1 MYYSGFQSNAFQ
13 RNAFQIVGAVTPIPT
28 ITVTKGGFKKERIHN
43 RSFKQTVKESL
54 EELLGEPKVAEQV
67 QEIVSEYSNSKNL
80 SLSSI
85 DFKLLSQN
93 VAAAERII
101 MLAQQLHYERLEA
114 QREMEDEEA
123 ILLLI

>member
-1 MYYSGFQSNAFQ
+1 MAFSAFQSNAFQ
-13 RNAFQIVGAVTPIPT
+13 NNAFQIIANFVPPPSVI
-28 ITVTKGGFKKERIHN
+28 VTKGGFKKERIHN

-67 QEIVSEYSNSKNL
+67 QEIVSKYSNSKNL

-123 ILLLI
+123 LLLLI

>member
-13 RNAFQIVGAVTPIPT
+13 SNAFQIVSNVTPPPIA
-28 ITVTKGGFKKERIHN
+28 IVSKGGFKKERIHN

-54 EELLGEPKVAEQV
+54 EELLGEPKVVEQV
-67 QEIVSEYSNSKNL
+67 QEIVAEYSNSKNL

-85 DFKLLSQN
+85 DLKLLSQN

-123 ILLLI
+123 LLLLI

>member
-1 MYYSGFQSNAFQ
+1 MAFSAFQNNAFQ
-13 RNAFQIVGAVTPIPT
+13 HNAFQIIANYAPIPT

-54 EELLGEPKVAEQV
+54 RELLDDPVAVEQV
-67 QEIVSEYSNSKNL
+67 KDIVAPYSNSKTL
-80 SLSSI
+80 TASSI

>member
-13 RNAFQIVGAVTPIPT
+13 SNAFQIVSNVTPPPIS
-28 ITVTKGGFKKERIHN
+28 IVSKGGFKKERTHN
-43 RSFKQTVKESL
+43 KSFKQTVKESL

-123 ILLLI
+123 LLLLI

>member
-13 RNAFQIVGAVTPIPT
+13 RNAFQIVSNVTPPPIT
-28 ITVTKGGFKKERIHN
+28 IVSKGGFKKERTHN

-54 EELLGEPKVAEQV
+54 HALLDEPKVIEQV
-67 QEIVSEYSNSKNL
+67 QEIVGEYSNSKNL
-80 SLSSI
+80 SLNSI
-85 DFKLLSQN
+85 DLKLLTQN

-101 MLAQQLHYERLEA
+101 MLAEKLHYERLEA

>member
-1 MYYSGFQSNAFQ
+1 MAFSAFQNNAFQ
-13 RNAFQIVGAVTPIPT
+13 HNAFQIIANVTPIPT
-28 ITVTKGGFKKERIHN
+28 ITVTRGGFKKERTHN

-54 EELLGEPKVAEQV
+54 RELLDDPVAVEQV
-67 QEIVSEYSNSKNL
+67 KDIVAPYSNSKTL
-80 SLSSI
+80 TASSI

>member
-13 RNAFQIVGAVTPIPT
+13 SNAFQIVSNVTPPPIS
-28 ITVTKGGFKKERIHN
+28 IISKGGLKKERTHN
-43 RSFKQTVKESL
+43 KSFKQTVKESL

-123 ILLLI
+123 LLLLI

>member
-1 MYYSGFQSNAFQ
+1 MYYSGFQSNSFQ
-13 RNAFQIVGAVTPIPT
+13 RNAFQIVGSVTPGPSIL
-28 ITVTKGGFKKERIHN
+28 VTKGGFKKERIHN

-67 QEIVSEYSNSKNL
+67 QEIVAEYSNSKNL

-123 ILLLI
+123 LLLLI

>member
-13 RNAFQIVGAVTPIPT
+13 RNAFQIVSNVTPPPIG
-28 ITVTKGGFKKERIHN
+28 IIAKGGYKKHN
-43 RSFKQTVKESL
+43 KSFKQTVKESL
-54 EELLGEPKVAEQV
+54 HELLDEPKVIEQV
-67 QEIVSEYSNSKNL
+67 QEIVGEYSNSKNL

-85 DFKLLSQN
+85 DLKLLTQN

-101 MLAQQLHYERLEA
+101 MLAEQLHYERLEA

>member
-13 RNAFQIVGAVTPIPT
+13 SNAFQIIGSTSPAPIVLLP
-28 ITVTKGGFKKERIHN
+28 KGGLKKERIHN

>member
-13 RNAFQIVGAVTPIPT
+13 NNAFQIIGSVIPVVTP
-28 ITVTKGGFKKERIHN
+28 VTKGGLKKERKHN
-43 RSFKQTVKESL
+43 KTFKQTVKDSL
-54 EELLGEPKVAEQV
+54 EELLGEPKVVEQV
-67 QEIVSEYSNSKNL
+67 KEIVEEFSNSKNI

-85 DFKLLSQN
+85 DLKLLAQN

-101 MLAQQLHYERLEA
+101 MLAQQLHFERLEL

-123 ILLLI
+123 ILLLM